1 MNETFFVFLF
11 ENDETK
17 TWHLSSSWDELFSL
31 TTTKKILS
39 LKNRMMENDGKS
51 HTKTETRTEKVIKN
65 AKTETERDKFSAET
79 DTLIENVTQ
88 NFSV

>member
-1 MNETFFVFLF
+1 MF

-39 LKNRMMENDGKS
+39 LKNRMMV
-51 HTKTETRTEKVIKN
+51 TEI
-65 AKTETERDKFSAET
+65 ER
-79 DTLIENVTQ
+79 VTQ
-88 NFSV
+88 KQKQEQKKSFKTPKQKLKETSILRNRNIN

>member
-1 MNETFFVFLF
+1 VF

-39 LKNRMMENDGKS
+39 LKNRMME
-51 HTKTETRTEKVIKN
+51 TEI
-65 AKTETERDKFSAET
+65 ER
-79 DTLIENVTQ
+79 VTQ
-88 NFSV
+88 KQKQEQKKSFKTPKQKLKETSILRNRNIN

>member
-1 MNETFFVFLF
+1 VF

-39 LKNRMMENDGKS
+39 LKNRMMV
-51 HTKTETRTEKVIKN
+51 TEI
-65 AKTETERDKFSAET
+65 ER
-79 DTLIENVTQ
+79 VTQ
-88 NFSV
+88 KQKQEQKKSFKTPKQKLKETSILRNRNIN